1 MIATSYTVYLITV
14 SKEMNMPEAQTVH
27 TERWD
32 HDKAEAM
39 AYLLVTRTEFPDLMD
54 SQEKAIDKLHEKRDR
69 IFLKSTQRSADLE
82 SEEFRDERTFPL
94 RQFAI
99 ATRAALEEA
108 EVEIELIETH
118 DKHVETSIRASNE
131 LLEEYSRFY
140 DTDTERFAAM
150 SGEEFGEHIQK
161 VDDHKR
167 FIKLADEGLLYL
179 RDTIKRPDLY
189 GQWIEA
195 GDQPKVDSAIVDVT
209 RDNFKIVLQSMF
221 GKDSEEVSQ
230 LMEEFKALND
240 ASYDAYTPKAM
251 VVAYCELSR
260 KWHQFIADSKATKE
274 AELESLLS
282 TQGST
287 DTSQ

>member
-1 MIATSYTVYLITV
+1 
-14 SKEMNMPEAQTVH
+14 MPEAQTEH

-54 SQEKAIDKLHEKRDR
+54 SQEEAIAKLREKRHR
-69 IFLKSTQRSADLE
+69 ILEKSTQRCADIEL
-82 SEEFRDERTFPL
+82 EEFRDERTFPL
-94 RQFAI
+94 RQFAV

-140 DTDTERFAAM
+140 DTDPQRFAAM
-150 SGEEFGEHIQK
+150 AGEEFGGHIQK

-167 FIKLADEGLLYL
+167 FIKFTDEGLLLL
-179 RDTIKRPDLY
+179 RDTMHRTDLY
-189 GQWIEA
+189 GKKIET
-195 GDQPKVDSAIVDVT
+195 GDQPKVEWAVVDVT

-230 LMEEFKALND
+230 LMEEYKALND
-240 ASYDAYTPKAM
+240 ASYDTYTPKAM

-260 KWHQFIADSKATKE
+260 KWHQFIADSKAAKE
-274 AELESLLS
+274 AELEALLS
-282 TQGST
+282 SQGST